1 MKKIAYKLF
10 LMTLVPFILI
20 LAIFVLFSLTLSIRT
35 ITRNSHAIVEKS
47 TESWAKEIETYFTRL
62 NIAVDSYKGYL
73 VDNLSLETISDADQF
88 RSYTDDLT
96 KAGRAI
102 VLGNHLLNIY
112 AWFFPEYV
120 DSSHMGISIRNMK
133 LDGNITIKIPSDYTR
148 AEIGRDPNWE
158 WMWGVEESDTYIA
171 DPYDWEGYDEK
182 LISYSEALVM
192 DGKTVA
198 VVGTDS
204 YIGSIREALITE
216 KFMQKGYYALI
227 GNNETFIAHPN
238 EESEGQTFDEVYP
251 QFARQFQTMIDQG
264 EKSGIIADGRDIIGF
279 RITTQGWTLITVPD
293 SDEIFATVNRLI
305 VFYII
310 LFLISLAI
318 FALTSWFLGNTIAK
332 PIKIVA
338 SHLEEVSSGNLKS
351 FKDNKLKYRKDE
363 LGILA
368 TALSTMVEKLSQIVS
383 SVHESSEQIADGS
396 LQISDSA
403 QQLSSGA
410 SEQAASAE
418 EVSSS
423 MEEMSSIITQSA
435 DNSIQTEKIALQ
447 ASGKAKESSVA
458 VKQSLESM
466 NIIAEKISIIT
477 EIARQTNLLALNAA
491 IEAARAGESG
501 KGFAVVASEVRKLA
515 ENSQKASKEITE
527 QSRES
532 VSISQKSEE
541 ILEKLVPDIQKTA
554 DLVEEISSS
563 SKEQQTGVEQIS
575 MALQQ
580 LDSVIQT
587 NASSAE
593 QLASTS
599 EELAAQAEQLRT
611 TVNFFKIE
619 GKEKVMTGTR
629 KVQKELPPPA
639 AKPEIQ
645 KPAAKPLPPDISD
658 DEFTEF

>member
-1 MKKIAYKLF
+1 MKRIAYRLF
-10 LMTLVPFILI
+10 YMTLIPFILI
-20 LAIFVLFSLTLSIRT
+20 LAIFVLFSLSLSIRT
-35 ITRNSHAIVEKS
+35 ITRNSQAIVEES

-62 NIAVDSYKGYL
+62 NIAVNSFKGYL
-73 VDNLSLETISDADQF
+73 EDNLSLDTISDAEQF
-88 RSYTDDLT
+88 GTYTDDLT
-96 KAGRAI
+96 RAGRAI
-102 VLGNHLLNIY
+102 VLGNNLLNIY
-112 AWFFPEYV
+112 TWFFPEYV
-120 DSSHMGISIRNMK
+120 ESSYMGISIRNVNQ
-133 LDGNITIKIPSDYTR
+133 DGNITVTIPSDYTR

-158 WMWGVEESDTYIA
+158 WMWGIEENDIYIA
-171 DPYDWEGYDEK
+171 DPYEWEGYDEK
-182 LISYSEALVM
+182 LISYSEALVI
-192 DGKTVA
+192 GGYTVA
-198 VVGTDS
+198 VVGTDN

-216 KFMQKGYYALI
+216 SFMKKGYYALI
-227 GNNETFIAHPN
+227 GNKGTFIAHPD
-238 EESEGQTFDEVYP
+238 EEKEGQTFDEVYP
-251 QFARQFQTMIDQG
+251 QFAQQFQTMVDKG
-264 EKSGIIADGRDIIGF
+264 EKSGIVADGRNIIGF
-279 RITTQGWTLITVPD
+279 RITTQGWILITVPD
-293 SDEIFATVNRLI
+293 SNEIYASVNRLI
-305 VFYII
+305 IFYII

-318 FALTSWFLGNTIAK
+318 FALTSWILGNTIAK

-338 SHLEEVSSGNLKS
+338 SHLEEVSSGSLKS
-351 FKDNKLKYRKDE
+351 FREEKLKSRKDE

-368 TALSTMVEKLSQIVS
+368 NALSTMIEKLSRIVS
-383 SVHESSEQIADGS
+383 SVHESSQQIADGS

-447 ASGKAKESSVA
+447 ASGKAKESSDA

-466 NIIAEKISIIT
+466 TIIAEKISIIT

-527 QSRES
+527 QSKES
-532 VSISQKSEE
+532 VNISQKSEE
-541 ILEKLVPDIQKTA
+541 ILEGLVPDIQKTA
-554 DLVEEISSS
+554 DLVEEITSS

-575 MALQQ
+575 TALQQ
-580 LDSVIQT
+580 LDSVIQN

-619 GKEKVMTGTR
+619 GKKRDPDAPR
-629 KVQKELPPPA
+629 KVQKELPSPA
-639 AKPEIQ
+639 ADPGEQNPVTKSL
-645 KPAAKPLPPDISD
+645 PLKTSD
-658 DEFTEF
+658 DEFEEF